1 MIQSFNTIRKEG
13 FEVLSRELG
22 VANTAMFL
30 RQLDSGSGNY
40 TKERDSILSEN
51 SIDDIALRI
60 KSRKTNKG

>member
-1 MIQSFNTIRKEG
+1 MIQNFNDIRKEG

-30 RQLDSGSGNY
+30 RQLESGSGNY
-40 TKERDSILSEN
+40 TEERYGILAEN

-60 KSRKTNKG
+60 KVRKANKG